1 MMKKTLISV
10 ILLVAIAF
18 STYAQQHCFFT
29 HYSTED
35 GLSQNTVMNI
45 LQDHKDNLWFATWDG
60 INRFNGYTF
69 KTYKARQGNYISL
82 TNNRVDRLYE
92 DCYGF
97 IWLLTYDNRVHR
109 FDPKTETFEQVPA
122 AGEEGSTYYVGA
134 IKVLSNGTVWLLTES
149 DGAIRVSTNP
159 EKGHQLDIDIYS
171 RKSGLFPA
179 THVYEVYE
187 DKAGNDWLLTDNG
200 LGMIP
205 PGEKTP
211 VSYFVDTKGKTG
223 GMNQAFY
230 AVQERDED
238 ICFTSD
244 KGRVWRYQK
253 SNGEFHLL
261 EIPTKA
267 NITAIYAEQEEA
279 VMATDTDGF
288 FTYDMKTGE
297 SVHYSHVTC
306 KDLPD
311 KPILS
316 MYVDHA
322 SEIWFEQEELGVVV
336 HFNLAT
342 GVVKR
347 EQMKVEY
354 SNADR
359 SRPAFHIHEDVNG
372 YLWVHPYGG
381 GFSYF
386 DRERN
391 CL

>member
-1 MMKKTLISV
+1 M
-10 ILLVAIAF
+10 
-18 STYAQQHCFFT
+18 
-29 HYSTED
+29 
-35 GLSQNTVMNI
+35 
-45 LQDHKDNLWFATWDG
+45 
-60 INRFNGYTF
+60 
-69 KTYKARQGNYISL
+69 
-82 TNNRVDRLYE
+82 
-92 DCYGF
+92 
-97 IWLLTYDNRVHR
+97 
-109 FDPKTETFEQVPA
+109 
-122 AGEEGSTYYVGA
+122 
-134 IKVLSNGTVWLLTES
+134 
-149 DGAIRVSTNP
+149 
-159 EKGHQLDIDIYS
+159 
-171 RKSGLFPA
+171 FPA

-372 YLWVHPYGG
+372 YLWVHPYAVSLISTANGTASFLFMMIWAAITG
-381 GFSYF
+381 VSLIRFILLSRTNRVICGFVPIQRDWKKSLSAMSLSP
-386 DRERN
+386 
-391 CL
+391 C